1 MRGKVPESNAPEPPP
16 VIEERTAPPLLPY
29 VQGEM
34 VMITDDHSPE
44 HESGTTDTASHDD
57 NVIQNSRSH
66 MSSRIVAIVCCAIT
80 TIMIIGISMHSVMS
94 STDIVL
100 QWILCVATILM
111 IKEAMQFRY
120 SDSCPRIDDLF
131 GTLYMFIYI
140 YASCA
145 AIVTTLVLI
154 HLS

>member
-1 MRGKVPESNAPEPPP
+1 
-16 VIEERTAPPLLPY
+16 
-29 VQGEM
+29 
-34 VMITDDHSPE
+34 
-44 HESGTTDTASHDD
+44 
-57 NVIQNSRSH
+57 

-100 QWILCVATILM
+100 QWILCGATILM

-120 SDSCPRIDDLF
+120 SDSCPRIDGLL
-131 GTLYMFIYI
+131 GTLYMSIYI